1 MFTFECTSYE
11 DNLKTEW
18 EANALKKNII
28 VNYNLNTKN
37 NDKNNVII
45 VMKVEQY
52 L

>member
-1 MFTFECTSYE
+1 MYFIQRQFKDRMGSKCI
-11 DNLKTEW
+11 
-18 EANALKKNII
+18 KKNII

-37 NDKNNVII
+37 NGKNNVII